1 MTVSNVLLIVVD
13 ALRWDHVG
21 VYNED
26 VDLTPNIDGL
36 AEDSV
41 VFDRCFANA
50 STTDPSMTTIMSG
63 QYPLRHGILNHGQEV
78 TQRELSS
85 VAAVESLPMTLQE
98 SHHTFAVSH
107 KRRWHERGVDSY
119 IHPQDIDDPHGS
131 GFRSGSLENAQTGG
145 TNTFPLSYTP
155 AEHLTTLTRDV
166 VRERAADDW
175 FGYVHFMDT
184 HIPYRPDYRLDE
196 QLYALDEFP
205 NLELKNVVERL
216 EDTHWGEFLEQLPDQ
231 LATTHDVIRTYQNG
245 VHVVDTAIGALI
257 DELRELEI
265 YEDTAIVVTADHGE
279 SLTEHD
285 IFFDHHGLY
294 DVSVRVPL
302 IIHAPGC
309 SGRYDEFVQHFDIAP
324 TVLDILGNDY
334 DSHRFDGES
343 LVGTK
348 PKRDVVVAEESF
360 VNRNSCIRTAEHKYI
375 KSRESDR
382 TCRYCGF
389 EHGESEQLFSLGDD
403 HEELENI
410 AAEEPHVVEELD
422 AALELWTEETTR
434 RRRDGEINFDRDLD
448 REQLAALGY
457 L

>member
-21 VYNED
+21 VYNEAIN
-26 VDLTPNIDGL
+26 LTPNIDSL

-50 STTDPSMTTIMSG
+50 STTDPSMTTIMTG

-78 TQRELSS
+78 TQGELSS
-85 VAAVESLPMTLQE
+85 VAAVESLPMILQE

-107 KRRWHERGVDSY
+107 KQRWHERGVDSY
-119 IHPQDIDDPHGS
+119 IHPQANSDRDGS
-131 GFRSGSLENAQTGG
+131 ECRNDLLENTRTDG
-145 TNTFPLSYTP
+145 TSTFPLSYTP
-155 AEHLTTLTRDV
+155 AEALTTLTTEV
-166 VRERAADDW
+166 VQQRAEEDW

-196 QLYALDEFP
+196 QRYTLDAFP
-205 NLELKNVVERL
+205 NIAMETVVETL
-216 EDTHWGEFLEQLPDQ
+216 DGTHWGEYLEQLPDHI
-231 LATTHDVIRTYQNG
+231 ATTHDVIRTYQNG
-245 VHVVDTAIGALI
+245 VHVVDSAIGALI
-257 DELRELEI
+257 HQLRELEI
-265 YEDTAIVVTADHGE
+265 YEDTAIILTADHGE

-294 DVSVRVPL
+294 DVSLRVPL
-302 IIHAPGC
+302 IIDAPGC

-324 TVLDILGNDY
+324 TVLDLLEKDY
-334 DSHRFDGES
+334 DSQQFDGVS
-343 LVGTK
+343 LIGTK
-348 PKRDVVVAEESF
+348 PKREFVVAEESF

-382 TCRYCGF
+382 SCRYCGF
-389 EHGESEQLFSLGDD
+389 EHGEPRQLFSTREDR
-403 HEELENI
+403 EELENI
-410 AAEEPHVVEELD
+410 ATEEPDLVDELD
-422 AALELWTEETTR
+422 AALEHWTEKTTQR
-434 RRRDGEINFDRDLD
+434 RRESDINFDRDLD
-448 REQLAALGY
+448 REQLEALGY